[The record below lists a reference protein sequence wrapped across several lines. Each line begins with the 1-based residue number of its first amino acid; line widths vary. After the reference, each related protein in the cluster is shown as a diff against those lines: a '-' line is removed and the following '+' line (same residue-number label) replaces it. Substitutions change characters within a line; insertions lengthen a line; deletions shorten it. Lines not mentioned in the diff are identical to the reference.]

1 MARDR
6 DAEGS
11 MSPEGTSPP
20 GIDDQLNA
28 AGHKIMSMLQHASS
42 LTESRTRGATEN
54 TERLSQQLNA
64 ARNRIEDLEAEVKYY
79 QDRVDRAEQWLH
91 RIYTEIEA
99 RFSASRALAQCP
111 WAVTNGF

>member
-54 TERLSQQLNA
+54 AERLSQQLNQ
-64 ARNRIEDLEAEVKYY
+64 LETASKTWKRRSNTIKIGWIALSNGCTEFIRKLK
-79 QDRVDRAEQWLH
+79 RVFPL
-91 RIYTEIEA
+91 
-99 RFSASRALAQCP
+99 RALAQCP